1 MNLPL
6 ARSKD
11 FKGEFGGHGV
21 DLYTLQSPGGLTAQV
36 TNYGARIVNLFVP
49 DRDGRMGNVVLGFD
63 SIAGYVDAKEL
74 FYGATIGRFANRIG
88 RSRFTLDGVT
98 YDLARNEGAN
108 HLHGGHE
115 GFDRAV
121 WTARRINEGTIAL
134 TYASRHLEQGYPGV
148 LSVEVVI
155 RLTSDLSLEITYEAT
170 TSAPTVVNLTN
181 HAYFNLA
188 GPGEGDVGD
197 HALQILA
204 DDFTPVGDGLIPT
217 GEIAKVDGTPL
228 DFRTPHRIGERVD
241 DDFPQL
247 RLAGGY
253 DHNWVLRQAGGPLRV
268 AARVFE
274 PTSGRTM
281 EVLTTEPGLQ
291 FYGGNF
297 FDGTDVGA
305 SGRPHRFREA
315 YALETQHFPDSPNQ
329 PRFPSTVLRV
339 GDTFRSRTVYRFVP
353 SSIPHVELP
362 GSRPSPR

>member
-1 MNLPL
+1 MSLLL
-6 ARSKD
+6 ARRND
-11 FKGEFGGHGV
+11 FKTEIGGNGV
-21 DLYTLQSPGGLTAQV
+21 DLCTLQAPGGLTAQV

-49 DRDGRMGNVVLGFD
+49 DRLGRMGNVVLGFD
-63 SIAGYVDAKEL
+63 SIAGYLDAKER

-88 RSRFTLDGVT
+88 GSRFTLDGVT
-98 YDLARNEGAN
+98 YELVRNEGEH
-108 HLHGGHE
+108 HLHGGLE

-121 WTARRINEGTIAL
+121 WTARRINEGTITL
-134 TYASRHLEQGYPGV
+134 TYASRHLEQGYPGA

-155 RLTSDLSLEITYEAT
+155 SLTSDLSLDIRYEAT

-188 GPGEGDVGD
+188 GPGAGDVGD

-204 DDFTPVGDGLIPT
+204 DEFTPVGDGLIPT

-228 DFRTPHRIGERVD
+228 DFRTPCRIGERVD
-241 DDFPQL
+241 EAYRQL

-253 DHNWVLRQAGGPLRV
+253 DHNWVLRPAGGPLRV

-274 PTSGRTM
+274 RTSGRTM

-297 FDGTDVGA
+297 FDGTDIGA

-315 YALETQHFPDSPNQ
+315 FALETQHFPDSPNQ
-329 PRFPSTVLRV
+329 ARFPSTALRPGEV
-339 GDTFRSRTVYRFVP
+339 YRSQTVYRFFP
-353 SSIPHVELP
+353 I
-362 GSRPSPR
+362 G

>member
-1 MNLPL
+1 MSLSL
-6 ARSKD
+6 ARSND
-11 FKGEFGGHGV
+11 FKIEIGGTAV
-21 DLYTLQSPGGLTAQV
+21 DLYTLQAPGGLTAQV

-49 DRDGRMGNVVLGFD
+49 DRLGRIGNVVLGFD
-63 SIAGYVDAKEL
+63 SIAGYLDAKER

-88 RSRFTLDGVT
+88 GSRFTLDGVS
-98 YDLARNEGAN
+98 YELVRNEGEN
-108 HLHGGHE
+108 HLHGGLE

-134 TYASRHLEQGYPGV
+134 TYASRHLEQGYPGA

-155 RLTSDLSLEITYEAT
+155 RLTSDMSLEITYEAT
-170 TSAPTVVNLTN
+170 TIAPTIVNLTN

-188 GPGEGDVGD
+188 GPGAGDVGD

-204 DDFTPVGDGLIPT
+204 DEFTPIGDGLIPT

-253 DHNWVLRQAGGPLRV
+253 DHNWVLRPAGGPLRV
-268 AARVFE
+268 AVRVFE
-274 PTSGRTM
+274 PTSGRSM

-297 FDGTDVGA
+297 FDGADVGA

-315 YALETQHFPDSPNQ
+315 FALETQHFPDSPNKV
-329 PRFPSTVLRV
+329 RFPSTALRPGEV
-339 GDTFRSRTVYRFVP
+339 YRSQTVYRFFP
-353 SSIPHVELP
+353 I
-362 GSRPSPR
+362 GSPTPRK

>member
-1 MNLPL
+1 MSLPL
-6 ARSKD
+6 ARRND
-11 FKGEFGGHGV
+11 FKSEIGGHGV
-21 DLYTLQSPGGLTAQV
+21 DLYTLQAPGGLTAQV

-49 DRDGRMGNVVLGFD
+49 DRLGRMGNVVLGFD
-63 SIAGYVDAKEL
+63 SITGYLDAKER

-88 RSRFTLDGVT
+88 GSRIALDGVT
-98 YDLARNEGAN
+98 YELVRNDGEN
-108 HLHGGHE
+108 HLHGGPE
-115 GFDRAV
+115 GFDRGF
-121 WTARRINEGTIAL
+121 WTTRRINDGAIAL
-134 TYASRHLEQGYPGV
+134 TYSSRHLEQGYPGA
-148 LSVEVVI
+148 LSVQVVI
-155 RLTSDLSLEITYEAT
+155 SLTSDLSLDIRYQAT

-188 GPGEGDVGD
+188 GPGAGDIGD

-204 DDFTPVGDGLIPT
+204 DEFTPVGYGLIPT

-241 DDFPQL
+241 NDFPQL

-253 DHNWVLRQAGGPLRV
+253 DHNWVLRPAGESLRV

-274 PTSGRTM
+274 PASGRTM
-281 EVLTTEPGLQ
+281 EVLTSEPGLQ

-297 FDGTDVGA
+297 FDGADVGA

-315 YALETQHFPDSPNQ
+315 FALETQHFPDSPNQ

-339 GDTFRSRTVYRFVP
+339 GDIYRSRTIYRFVP
-353 SSIPHVELP
+353 TSILDFPGFGLP
-362 GSRPSPR
+362 AE